1 MTILDKEEPRKNGK
15 VKKKKNKKQPIF
27 FYKLVSFILIIL
39 TIVTFGVL
47 IYNETFTIFYMIP
60 IIGGSAIL
68 LFIITFILNKNRLR
82 AWIKN
87 IFSFFAF
94 LIILIEILILI
105 FGTKTLKFL
114 SSITDTGYRVDSYGV
129 YVLNESDYK
138 KLSDLEDKTLMYLV
152 HDDEDKVKEALDK
165 LEKKA
170 KVNEEKGD
178 SLENLI
184 TSLEKKETDAILL
197 EKSYED
203 IIREEFEDIYEKI
216 TCIETIDIVN
226 IVEVEKGDV
235 DITKDPFFFY
245 VSGIDTSGN
254 VGSKARSD
262 VNLVLGINPS
272 TKQILMINTPRDYHV
287 TLASKQSKD
296 KLTHAGIYGIEES
309 VSTLENLYDTK
320 IDYYMRINFTSFI
333 KIVSALDGIKVNV
346 PKSFCEQN
354 SHRSFAKGDLICLN
368 KGVQTLNG
376 EQALALA
383 RHRKT
388 IGDRERGKNQM
399 LIVEA
404 IINKAMSPKIIT
416 KYTSILNAL
425 EGRVVTNMQTDEIG
439 RFVKKAITGDESW
452 NFESISANGRDA
464 RAKCYSTGRANL
476 SVIEPDEQTIEAVK
490 LAISNLKS
498 GKNNLLEGTAEL
510 TSTTKKTVKAN

>member
-1 MTILDKEEPRKNGK
+1 
-15 VKKKKNKKQPIF
+15 
-27 FYKLVSFILIIL
+27 
-39 TIVTFGVL
+39 
-47 IYNETFTIFYMIP
+47 MIP

-68 LFIITFILNKNRLR
+68 LLFITFILNKTRLR

-87 IFSFFAF
+87 IFSLFAF
-94 LIILIEILILI
+94 FIILLEILILV

-138 KLSDLEDKTLMYLV
+138 KVSDLDEKTLMYLV
-152 HDDEDKVKEALDK
+152 HDDESRVKEALGK
-165 LEKKA
+165 LEKKV
-170 KVNEEKGD
+170 KVNTESAE
-178 SLENLI
+178 SLEDVMAK
-184 TSLEKKETDAILL
+184 LEKRETDAILL

-216 TCIETIDIVN
+216 KCIETIDIVN
-226 IVEVEKGDV
+226 VVEVEQSDV

-245 VSGIDTSGN
+245 ISGIDTSGN

-296 KLTHAGIYGIEES
+296 KLTHAGIYGVEES
-309 VSTLENLYDTK
+309 VATLENLYNTD

-333 KIVSALDGIKVNV
+333 KIVNALDGVKVNV

-354 SHRSFAKGDLICLN
+354 SQRSFAKGDLICLN
-368 KGVQTLNG
+368 KGLQTLNG

-388 IGDRERGKNQM
+388 IGDRARGKNQM

-416 KYTSILNAL
+416 KYTSILKAL
-425 EGRVVTNMQTDEIG
+425 EGRVLTNMQTDDIG
-439 RFVKKAITGDESW
+439 KFIKNTVTGEEFW
-452 NFESISANGRDA
+452 NFSSISANGLDA
-464 RAKCYSTGRANL
+464 RAKCYSTGNANL
-476 SVIEPDEQTIEAVK
+476 SVIDPDERTIEAIK
-490 LAISNLKS
+490 LAIRNLKE
-498 GKNNLLEGTAEL
+498 GKSNVLEGTEEI
-510 TSTTKKTVKAN
+510 TSTTKKTVTAN